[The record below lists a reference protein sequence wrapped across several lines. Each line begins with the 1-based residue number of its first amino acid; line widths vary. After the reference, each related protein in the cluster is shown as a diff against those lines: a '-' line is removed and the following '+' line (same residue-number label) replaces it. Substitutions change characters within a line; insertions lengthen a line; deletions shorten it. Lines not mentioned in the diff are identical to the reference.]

1 MAVQT
6 ASGQAQCPECMA
18 EITLTNVM
26 QNEITQCPDCGAEL
40 EISALSP
47 SRWRSRRRRRR
58 TGVSK
63 LRVGVLYSRVRVEE
77 KLLFEAF
84 ERRGVE
90 LDLID
95 DQHLVFDITDVTNHP
110 FRHYDVI
117 VERCINHSRA
127 LYSLKILNDQ
137 GVRTVNTALVAD
149 ICGNKLMTTSA
160 LAAAGVPQPKA
171 FVAYTPESALDAI
184 ERLGYPAVLKP
195 TVGSWGR
202 LLSKVND
209 RDAAEAILEHKETLG
224 SYHHS
229 IFYIQEYVKKPGRD
243 IRAFQVGPDTIC
255 AIYRT
260 SANWITN
267 TARGGTSSNCP
278 ITPELADICTR
289 AARAVGG
296 GVVALDLFEDPDR
309 GILVNEVNYT
319 MEFRNSIVPTNVN
332 IPDLM
337 VDFCV
342 KVATDGWAGANG
354 WPEGTEPHV
363 AHISLAEGA
372 SVLTRSLPP
381 HHQFP
386 FLPRR
391 FQKGALC
398 HRLTLPCL
406 FPCLHRRRLR
416 LHRR

>member
-1 MAVQT
+1 
-6 ASGQAQCPECMA
+6 
-18 EITLTNVM
+18 
-26 QNEITQCPDCGAEL
+26 
-40 EISALSP
+40 
-47 SRWRSRRRRRR
+47 
-58 TGVSK
+58 VSNHPGRV
-63 LRVGVLYSRVRVEE
+63 RVGVLYSRVRVEE
-77 KLLFEAF
+77 KMLFEAF
-84 ERRGVE
+84 ERRGVS

-95 DQHLVFDITDVTNHP
+95 DQKLVFDITDVREPGSPTRVGCVAGWNHP
-110 FRHYDVI
+110 YRDYDVI

-171 FVAYTPESALDAI
+171 FVAFTPESALDAI
-184 ERLGYPAVLKP
+184 ERLGYPVVLKP

-260 SANWITN
+260 SPNWITN

-289 AARAVGG
+289 AARACGG
-296 GVVALDLFEDPDR
+296 GMVALDLFEDPDR
-309 GILVNEVNYT
+309 GLLVNEVNYT
-319 MEFRNSIVPTNVN
+319 MEFRNSIAPTNVN
-332 IPDLM
+332 IPERM
-337 VDFCV
+337 VDFCLD
-342 KVATDGWAGANG
+342 VAKRGWNAANG
-354 WPEGTEPHV
+354 WKEDQPHL
-363 AHISLAEGA
+363 ASISLAEGA
-372 SVLTRSLPP
+372 S
-381 HHQFP
+381 
-386 FLPRR
+386 
-391 FQKGALC
+391 A
-398 HRLTLPCL
+398 
-406 FPCLHRRRLR
+406 
-416 LHRR
+416 